1 MKAMVILDSVSR
13 AGGGVLDAEKYLQ
26 KEVFNLGIK
35 AEIYSL
41 QDKETERDLA
51 DWAPLDP
58 HVLSLIHI

>member
-41 QDKETERDLA
+41 QDKETKGI
-51 DWAPLDP
+51 W
-58 HVLSLIHI
+58 LIGHH